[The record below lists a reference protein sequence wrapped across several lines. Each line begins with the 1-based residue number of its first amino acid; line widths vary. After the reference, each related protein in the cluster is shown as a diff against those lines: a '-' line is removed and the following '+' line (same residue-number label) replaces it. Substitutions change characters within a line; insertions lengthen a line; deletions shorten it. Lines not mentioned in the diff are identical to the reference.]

1 MPRLPLFLAAI
12 LAAFGGPAQ
21 AAAAAQYRIDAAHS
35 HVQFSVDR
43 FGFNAIIGE
52 FRDFGGV
59 ITLPDGALAGGTV
72 SATIRAASLVSGDD
86 ERDAIVKGE
95 HWLDAA
101 RFPTIEFR
109 SSGMT
114 LRGAQSALVD
124 GELTLLGVTRPV
136 VLEASLNK
144 RGTDP
149 SSQREAA
156 GFTAAALI
164 KRSEFGL
171 ETAGA
176 LIGDVVRIRIE
187 IIAHRLPEDPEA
199 T

>member
-1 MPRLPLFLAAI
+1 MPRLPLFVAAI
-12 LAAFGGPAQ
+12 LAAFAGPAQ
-21 AAAAAQYRIDAAHS
+21 ADAAAQYRIDAAHS

-43 FGFNAIIGE
+43 FGFNAIVGE
-52 FRDFGGV
+52 FRDFQGV
-59 ITLPDGALAGGTV
+59 IDLPGDAMADGSV
-72 SATIRAASLVSGDD
+72 QATIRTSSLVSGDG
-86 ERDAIVKGE
+86 ERDDIVKGE
-95 HWLDAA
+95 YWLDVA

-109 SSGMT
+109 SRGVT
-114 LRGAQSALVD
+114 LRGGRSALVD

-144 RGTDP
+144 LGTDP
-149 SSQREAA
+149 SRQREAA

-171 ETAGA
+171 ATAGA

-187 IIAHRLPEDPEA
+187 IIAHRLPEA